1 MVSVFD
7 KVGGSVLSF
16 LDDKALLKFADA
28 LSDTQ
33 ESQAIAKKISAEFT
47 SRGVDPAN
55 VVRSA
60 LYLQYGK
67 SVPRHLMRQWTNNT
81 EITLKFVGRC
91 LNIEQGA
98 ITWDYFEGSNHRDSA
113 RFFSQLLLLK
123 SCGILSVDQRNDGD
137 VLIDAGRRFLE
148 MDYEDEDDE
157 MVSPF

>member
-7 KVGGSVLSF
+7 EVGASSVLSF
-16 LDDKALLKFADA
+16 LDERTLLKFADA
-28 LSDTQ
+28 LDDTQ
-33 ESQAIAKKISAEFT
+33 GSLANCISEEFA

-91 LNIEQGA
+91 LIIEQGA

-137 VLIDAGRRFLE
+137 VLIDSGPCFLE
-148 MDYEDEDDE
+148 LDYEDEDDE
-157 MVSPF
+157 MVSSF

>member
-16 LDDKALLKFADA
+16 LDNKTLLKFADA

-33 ESQAIAKKISAEFT
+33 ESQAIANCISEEFA

-67 SVPRHLMRQWTNNT
+67 YVPRHLMRQWTNNT

-137 VLIDAGRRFLE
+137 VLIDTGRHFLE